1 MRNPLPALASALAR
15 RLFGISA
22 EEIRYTFEDVRAE
35 IRATREE
42 LKREIADLRREVQ
55 APRAGGEDEPEGPEI
70 PVAEA

>member
-1 MRNPLPALASALAR
+1 MRNPLSALAGALAR
-15 RLFGISA
+15 RLFGISG

-42 LKREIADLRREVQ
+42 LKGEIAELRHELERRHQ
-55 APRAGGEDEPEGPEI
+55 GGEDQPKGPEV

>member
-1 MRNPLPALASALAR
+1 MRNPLSALANALAR
-15 RLFGISA
+15 GLFGISA

-42 LKREIADLRREVQ
+42 LKGEIADLRREVQ
-55 APRAGGEDEPEGPEI
+55 ASHAGGQDQPEGPKI

>member
-1 MRNPLPALASALAR
+1 MRNPLSALASALAR

-42 LKREIADLRREVQ
+42 LKREIADLRREVE
-55 APRAGGEDEPEGPEI
+55 APRPGGEDRPKGPEI

>member
-1 MRNPLPALASALAR
+1 MRNPFAALVGALSR
-15 RLFGISA
+15 RLLGISA

-42 LKREIADLRREVQ
+42 LKGEIAELRGEMGRHH
-55 APRAGGEDEPEGPEI
+55 PGGEDEPKGPEI